1 MSAKI
6 VFFLVRA
13 GVAQNFADMWATYR
27 VFFFIDASLRLSSV
41 VDPVQHGKMDPER
54 IRVAKKKTTKSI

>member
-6 VFFLVRA
+6 VFLVRA
-13 GVAQNFADMWATYR
+13 GVAQNFADMSATNR

-41 VDPVQHGKMDPER
+41 VGLVQHGKMDPER
-54 IRVAKKKTTKSI
+54 IRVAKKKTTKNI